1 MATWREL
8 IAREMATHG
17 DAWDH
22 PHRVALPPQP
32 DPDEWGD
39 REFVSDLDAEFDH
52 GYGGINGCPFTVWT
66 EDWVYFPVVYDGAE
80 SVGSAPRNPCD
91 VATEHVGGW

>member
-8 IAREMATHG
+8 IEREMAEQGET
-17 DAWDH
+17 WDGIVS
-22 PHRVALPPQP
+22 VALPEQP
-32 DPDEWGD
+32 AATDWGEP
-39 REFVSDLDAEFDH
+39 EFVADLDAEFDN

-66 EDWVYFPVVYDGAE
+66 ASRVYFPVVYDGAE
-80 SVGSAPRNPCD
+80 SCGSAPRNPGD